1 MCFMKKYFFSL
12 LILTCLFGACS
23 TESVSPPQ
31 NEGSKEIHF
40 DDYFTGKV
48 FFDLPDFLDAERENF
63 LKGVLPVEKTVVLNG
78 ASETQTL
85 DSLDWE
91 LELGEFYKS
100 DINKPSLMDKY
111 AVREITFDTIGVRAV
126 TYDAKEGED
135 VAVRQM
141 DILFSEE
148 KATSVTIVKE
158 TKNMLNEGQKRLSYS
173 RNGYEIKNIRSSLGG
188 TTDTLEIKS
197 MFKI

>member
-1 MCFMKKYFFSL
+1 MKKYSPALFFL
-12 LILTCLFGACS
+12 LCMALSCT

-31 NEGSKEIHF
+31 NEEIKEINF

-48 FFDLPDFLDAERENF
+48 FFDLPDFLDAEREIF
-63 LKGVLPVEKTVVLNG
+63 LKGVFPVEKTVILNG

-111 AVREITFDTIGVRAV
+111 AIQKIAFDTIGWLRLDYVPYKGV
-126 TYDAKEGED
+126 D
-135 VAVRQM
+135 VAVRRM
-141 DILFSEE
+141 EIHFSEE

-188 TTDTLEIKS
+188 TTDTLEIKVN
-197 MFKI
+197 F